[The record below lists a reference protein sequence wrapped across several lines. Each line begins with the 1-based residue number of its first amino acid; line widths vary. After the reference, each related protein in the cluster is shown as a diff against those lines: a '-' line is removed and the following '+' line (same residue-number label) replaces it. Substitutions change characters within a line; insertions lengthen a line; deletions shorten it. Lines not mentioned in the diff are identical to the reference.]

1 MLTVA
6 RFGALALLCPRFPAQ
21 ERMLILFDWLVMGSE
36 LVGKV
41 EPC

>member
-21 ERMLILFDWLVMGSE
+21 GRMLTLFDWLVMDSK
-36 LVGKV
+36 LAGKV